1 MFPTRPKVVVFD
13 AYGTLFDVA
22 AAVRRMAPQLDG
34 KDKELAALWRQK
46 QLEYTWLRSLRG
58 DFADFEQVTAEA
70 LSWALASL
78 GLEGGR
84 LQAPLMA
91 LYRELDAYPDAAA
104 TLGALKQAGFQ
115 TAILSNG
122 KQSML
127 DAAVAKAGL
136 GSWLDAVLSV
146 DRLKIFKPHPSV
158 YRMVGDHFR
167 TQPGETVFVS
177 GNYWDASAGAAFGFN
192 AVWINRQK
200 ALPEPLPGQPKA
212 VIGELSEL
220 AALLTPKQP

>member
-1 MFPTRPKVVVFD
+1 MFPSRPKVIVFD

-22 AAVRRMAPQLDG
+22 AAVRRMAPHLDG

-70 LSWALASL
+70 LSWAMASL
-78 GLEGGR
+78 GLDGSR

-91 LYRELDAYPDAAA
+91 LYQELDAYPDAAS
-104 TLGALKQAGFQ
+104 TLDALKQNGFL

-136 GSWLDAVLSV
+136 GGWLDAVLSV

-158 YRMVGDHFR
+158 YRMVGECFQ
-167 TQPGETVFVS
+167 TQPDETVFVS
-177 GNYWDASAGAAFGFN
+177 GNFWDASAGAAFGFN

-212 VIGELSEL
+212 VISELSDL
-220 AALLTPKQP
+220 MKLVTPMRP